1 MTADNRRSALGKT
14 NRKPTM
20 LVLSQVYPPDPASV
34 GQHMADAAEEM
45 VRRGWSVKVLTSA
58 RGYDDSSIR
67 YDSREDRNGVDVRR
81 LPLSSFGKRHFL
93 LRALAA
99 ILFMLQTIVRGLLA
113 GKSDALLVS
122 TSPPMCI
129 VAALVI
135 RMFRRTS
142 VKFWVMDINPEQLI
156 ALGAIKPGSIAAK
169 LMDFFNR
176 WILRRSDDV
185 IVLDRFMGDTMMKK
199 LDVRSK
205 MHTMPPWPHEDHLE
219 TVPRDKNPFRK
230 EHGLQDKFV
239 FMYSGNHG
247 IALPLETFLSAAIT
261 YKDDPD
267 MVFLFVGGGVRKK
280 EVEEAIETHGLSN
293 MISLPYQP
301 IENLRYSLS
310 TADVHLVSVG
320 DPMVGVIHPC
330 KIYGAMAVGRP
341 ILLLGPDP
349 CHVSDLVHDNKVGW
363 HISHGDV
370 EKAKQV
376 IREIADTPRSVLDEM
391 GDRSLEVVRDQ
402 LSKERLCGMFC
413 DVLEGKS

>member
-1 MTADNRRSALGKT
+1 MSKSE
-14 NRKPTM
+14 RKPVL

-45 VRRGWSVKVLTSA
+45 VRRGWRVKVLTSA
-58 RGYDDSSIR
+58 RGYNDSSIR
-67 YDSREDRNGVDVRR
+67 YDSREDRNGVEVRR

-99 ILFMLQTIVRGLLA
+99 ILFMLQTIVRGLFA

-135 RMFRRTS
+135 RFFRRSS

-156 ALGAIKPGSIAAK
+156 ALGAIKPGSFSAR

-176 WILRRSDDV
+176 RILKRSNDV
-185 IVLDRFMGDTMMKK
+185 VVLDRFMGDTMMKK
-199 LDVRSK
+199 LDVK
-205 MHTMPPWPHEDHLE
+205 DKIHTMPPWPHEDHLE
-219 TVPRDKNPFRK
+219 TIPHSENPFRK
-230 EHGLQDKFV
+230 EHGLDGKFV

-247 IALPLETFLSAAIT
+247 IALPLETFLKAAVT
-261 YKDDPD
+261 YKDDPRI
-267 MVFLFVGGGVRKK
+267 MFLFIGGGVRKQ
-280 EVEEAIETHGLSN
+280 EVEDTISEHGLTN
-293 MISLPYQP
+293 MVSLPYQP
-301 IENLRYSLS
+301 METLRYSLS
-310 TADVHLVSVG
+310 SADVHLVSVG

-349 CHVSDLVHDNKVGW
+349 CHVSDLVHDNNVGW

-370 EKAKQV
+370 DRAIEV
-376 IREIADTPRSVLDEM
+376 IRQIADTPEGTIQEM
-391 GDRSLEVVRDQ
+391 GDRAQQVVREK

-413 DVLEGKS
+413 DVLEGKA

>member
-1 MTADNRRSALGKT
+1 MSKSE
-14 NRKPTM
+14 RKPVL

-45 VRRGWSVKVLTSA
+45 VRRGWRVKVLTSA
-58 RGYDDSSIR
+58 RGYNDSSIR
-67 YDSREDRNGVDVRR
+67 YDSREDRNGVEVRR

-99 ILFMLQTIVRGLLA
+99 ILFMLQTIVRGLFA

-135 RMFRRTS
+135 RFFRRSS

-156 ALGAIKPGSIAAK
+156 ALGAIKPGSFSAR

-176 WILRRSDDV
+176 RILKRSNDV
-185 IVLDRFMGDTMMKK
+185 VVLDRFMGDTMMKK
-199 LDVRSK
+199 LDVK
-205 MHTMPPWPHEDHLE
+205 EKIHTMPPWPHEDHLE
-219 TVPRDKNPFRK
+219 TIPHSENPFRK
-230 EHGLQDKFV
+230 EHGLDGKFV

-247 IALPLETFLSAAIT
+247 IALPLETFLKAAVT
-261 YKDDPD
+261 YKDDPRI
-267 MVFLFVGGGVRKK
+267 MFLFIGGGVRKQ
-280 EVEEAIETHGLSN
+280 EVEDTISEHGLTN
-293 MISLPYQP
+293 MVSLPYQP
-301 IENLRYSLS
+301 METLRYSLS
-310 TADVHLVSVG
+310 SADVHLVSVG

-349 CHVSDLVHDNKVGW
+349 CHVSDLVHDNNVGW

-370 EKAKQV
+370 DRAIEV
-376 IREIADTPRSVLDEM
+376 IREIADTPEDTIQEM
-391 GDRSLEVVRDQ
+391 GDRAQQVVREK

-413 DVLEGKS
+413 DVLEGKA

>member
-1 MTADNRRSALGKT
+1 MSRTE
-14 NRKPTM
+14 RKPRL

-34 GQHMADAAEEM
+34 GQHMGDAAEEM
-45 VRRGWSVKVLTSA
+45 VRRGWDVKVLTSA

-99 ILFMLQTIVRGLLA
+99 ILFMLQTIVRGLFA
-113 GKSDALLVS
+113 GKSDVLLVS

-142 VKFWVMDINPEQLI
+142 IKFWVMDINPDQLI
-156 ALGAIKPGSIAAK
+156 ALGAIKPTSLSARI
-169 LMDFFNR
+169 MDFFNR
-176 WILRRSDDV
+176 WILRKSDDV
-185 IVLDRFMGDTMMKK
+185 IVLDRFMGDSMMKK

-205 MHTMPPWPHEDHLE
+205 LHTMPPWPHEDHLE
-219 TVPRDKNPFRK
+219 TVPRDENPFRK

-239 FMYSGNHG
+239 FMYSGNHAIG
-247 IALPLETFLSAAIT
+247 LPLKTFLDAAVT
-261 YKDDPD
+261 FKDDPKI
-267 MVFLFVGGGVRKK
+267 VFLFVGGGVRKK
-280 EVEEAIETHGLSN
+280 EVEEAIETHDLKN

-301 IENLRYSLS
+301 IENLRFSLS
-310 TADVHLVSVG
+310 TADVHLVGVG
-320 DPMVGVIHPC
+320 DDMVGVVHPC

-349 CHVSDLVHDNKVGW
+349 CHVSDLVHENNIGW
-363 HISHGDV
+363 HIGIGDF

-376 IREIADTPRSVLDEM
+376 IREIADTPRSELDAM
-391 GDRSLEVVRDQ
+391 GERSLQAVRDQ
-402 LSKERLCGMFC
+402 LSKDRLCGMFC
-413 DVLEGKS
+413 DVLEGKP